1 MDGGFDIYFTLGVFM
16 SSPQSFK
23 RGDIILVDL
32 SGAMG
37 GEKMNDAKINGRP
50 CVVVQNDR
58 GNAVSPLTIIAPI
71 TGTDQFKNLPVQVLV
86 TAAELGPGGSD
97 SVVECGH
104 VRTIDLRRVLKQ
116 LGTLTPAAMQR
127 VDKALKI
134 SLSV

>member
-1 MDGGFDIYFTLGVFM
+1 M
-16 SSPQSFK
+16 SSPQKFK

-32 SGAMG
+32 SGATG

-58 GNAVSPLTIIAPI
+58 GNDVSPLTIVAPI
-71 TGTDQFKNLPVQVLV
+71 TGTDQFKKLPVQVFV
-86 TAAELGPGGSD
+86 TAAELGPGGGD

-104 VRTIDLRRVLKQ
+104 IRTIDLCRVLKQ
-116 LGTLTPAAMQR
+116 LGTLAPAALQR
-127 VDKALKI
+127 VDKALKV